1 MTESYRK
8 STDLKSEMVRLEGED
23 LNSLIEA
30 LQKWEYHLA
39 RSDFKSLRCE
49 DDTFA
54 P

>member
-1 MTESYRK
+1 
-8 STDLKSEMVRLEGED
+8 MVRLEGED

-30 LQKWEYHLA
+30 LQEWEYHLA